1 MKFFSIKYYANIN
14 IKIFVNFRY
23 YRAQIY
29 FAYNSF
35 ISYVNI
41 TIFTKNFCI
50 YALDNLI
57 NYLIIEYSSMK
68 VIIFSKCLK
77 VINIFTNF
85 FVR

>member
-1 MKFFSIKYYANIN
+1 MKFFSIKYYASIN
-14 IKIFVNFRY
+14 IKIFINFRN

-57 NYLIIEYSSMK
+57 N
-68 VIIFSKCLK
+68 
-77 VINIFTNF
+77 
-85 FVR
+85 